1 MSNFF
6 EIKLVHIDDHQL
18 FVQGVSALI
27 ENETFIEKYAC
38 GSTLAE
44 GLEICRTLN
53 PDLVLLDYFLPD
65 ANGLKSIP
73 EILKINPEIK
83 ILLLTMED
91 SLDIIEKCKRAG
103 AFGFLSK
110 SLTKKDLVTAIKN
123 ASEGIKSFPQV
134 VNQKPSGTNS
144 SETTGSLSKKEK
156 EITLLVAE
164 GMTDSQIAVKLN
176 LSELTV
182 KTHHRILIQKLES
195 KNNAE

>member
-6 EIKLVHIDDHQL
+6 EIKLVHIDDHHL

-27 ENETFIEKYAC
+27 EDETFLDSHSCA
-38 GSTLAE
+38 GSLAE
-44 GLEICRTLN
+44 GLEVCKTIK

-65 ANGLKSIP
+65 ANGLKSIS

-91 SLDIIEKCKRAG
+91 SLEIMKECRLAG

-123 ASEGIKSFPQV
+123 ASAGKKSFPDL
-134 VNQKPSGTNS
+134 NFRKSDSTDS
-144 SETTGSLSKKEK
+144 SESRVFLSNREKK
-156 EITLLVAE
+156 
-164 GMTDSQIAVKLN
+164 
-176 LSELTV
+176 
-182 KTHHRILIQKLES
+182 
-195 KNNAE
+195 

>member
-1 MSNFF
+1 MSNFS
-6 EIKLVHIDDHQL
+6 EIKLLHIDDHQL

-27 ENETFIEKYAC
+27 ENETFLDSYISA
-38 GSTLAE
+38 GNLAE
-44 GLEICRTLN
+44 SLEVCRIFK

-91 SLDIIEKCKRAG
+91 SLDIIEECRFAG

-144 SETTGSLSKKEK
+144 SETTGSLSKREK
-156 EITLLVAE
+156 EITILAAE
-164 GMTDSQIAVKLN
+164 GLTDSQIAEKLN

-182 KTHHRILIQKLES
+182 KTHHRILIQKLKS
-195 KNNAE
+195 QTSAD